1 MKKIIIT
8 AMACLL
14 AFGSIQAG
22 KAKPKK
28 VKMVNQLD
36 TVSYC
41 IGVAVGNDLKKQL
54 GVTMDNKYN
63 AKLML
68 AGLESGINGDSTVI
82 PLLKADTIVET
93 YMKSAFQKKEDKR
106 IADNKNFLAEN
117 AKKPGVISLPSGLQY
132 IVEKEGTGAKPADTS
147 MVKVHYEGML
157 VDGTVFDS
165 SIKRGE
171 PITFQLNQ
179 VIKGWTEGVQL
190 MPIGSK
196 YKFFIP
202 SELGYGMQK
211 VGPIPPN
218 SVLIFDVELL
228 DIEAPKAPE
237 VPVEA
242 PKPAEPIE
250 KKESSKKTV
259 GKTRK

>member
-8 AMACLL
+8 VMACLL
-14 AFGSIQAG
+14 VSASIQAG
-22 KAKPKK
+22 KGKPKK
-28 VKMVNQLD
+28 VKMANQID
-36 TVSYC
+36 SVSYC

-63 AKLML
+63 AKLMI
-68 AGLESGINGDSTVI
+68 AGLTSSINGDTTAI
-82 PLLKADTIVET
+82 PLLKADTIVEN
-93 YMKSAFQKKEDKR
+93 YMKAAFQKKEDKR

-132 IVEKEGTGAKPADTS
+132 LVEKEGTGAKPADTS
-147 MVKVHYEGML
+147 MVKVHYEGKL

-196 YKFFIP
+196 YKLFIP
-202 SELGYGMQK
+202 AELGYGMQK

-228 DIEAPKAPE
+228 DIEKPKVPE
-237 VPVEA
+237 VVVET
-242 PKPAEPIE
+242 PKPAEAPIQ
-250 KKESSKKTV
+250 KPSSKAA

>member
-1 MKKIIIT
+1 MKKIVIT
-8 AMACLL
+8 VMACLL
-14 AFGSIQAG
+14 VSTVIQAG
-22 KAKPKK
+22 KGKPKK
-28 VKMVNQLD
+28 VKMVNQID

-41 IGVAVGNDLKKQL
+41 IGIAVGNDLKKQL

-63 AKLML
+63 AELII
-68 AGLESGINGDSTVI
+68 AGLQSAIKGDSTTISV
-82 PLLKADTIVET
+82 LKADTIVEN
-93 YMKSAFQKKEDKR
+93 YMKAAFQKKEEKR

-117 AKKPGVISLPSGLQY
+117 TKKPGVVTLPSGLQY
-132 IVEKEGTGAKPADTS
+132 IVEKQGTGAKPADTS
-147 MVKVHYEGML
+147 MVKVHYEGKL

-165 SIKRGE
+165 SLKRGE

-202 SELGYGMQK
+202 SELGYGAQK

-228 DIEAPKAPE
+228 DIEAPKVPE
-237 VPVEA
+237 VVIEN
-242 PKPAEPIE
+242 PKPAEKP
-250 KKESSKKTV
+250 SSTKAG
-259 GKTRK
+259 GKTQK